1 MTRNLTFI
9 RGLAVAGA
17 AGLLLTG
24 CGGNEPPVPGE
35 NGTNNPDGGGDSS
48 GSSSYGVMAEWDGC
62 EALDDVQAVQDFM
75 GVTDW
80 GTNGIMSSDI
90 PGGLDGEAFNCGG
103 AANLAVYLMENE
115 VTGDKEIPGTANI
128 DVGVAPWESDSEAAE
143 NFQERVDQLKEAIET
158 GGTEYSN
165 VQEGEIEGDWDGSYY
180 YAGASNTGFNADAI
194 AYKGDLVLYVFID
207 YTTDPAVQDGADPV
221 YPFTDESIV
230 DWMLNDY
237 MPTTYSDLL
246 AKKESGL

>member
-62 EALDDVQAVQDFM
+62 EALDDIQAVHDFM
-75 GVTDW
+75 GIVDW
-80 GTNGIMSSDI
+80 GTNGLTSSDI
-90 PGGLDGEAFNCGG
+90 PGGLDGEAFNCGATIATLPSYTKG
-103 AANLAVYLMENE
+103 GREFAGN
-115 VTGDKEIPGTANI
+115 ANI
-128 DVGVAPWESDSEAAE
+128 DVGVAPWESDSEATE
-143 NFQERVDQLKEAIET
+143 NFSERVDQLKTALDT
-158 GGTEYSN
+158 GGTEYAN
-165 VQEGEIEGDWDGSYY
+165 VQEGEIEGDWDESYY
-180 YAGASNTGFNADAI
+180 HAGNSSTAFVFSAI
-194 AYKGDLVLYVFID
+194 VRKGDIVFYVFTD
-207 YTTDPAVQDGADPV
+207 YSDDPGAEDGEPV
-221 YPFTDESIV
+221 YSFTDAEYT
-230 DWMLNDY
+230 DWFLNEY
-237 MPTTYSDLL
+237 MPTTFADLL